1 MKRSLSPSKPSTL
14 HHPLWSQLQPSA
26 TPSDCERELSQVI
39 PLRRLE
45 SLTAPAGWWHRD
57 GHLPIASLQLAA
69 TVGSAVLIETQSQ
82 SQHWMLLAHDG
93 SATLQHANGTC
104 NLQPSTAV
112 MLPGQSW
119 TLISEDSSL
128 TAIGFDPLHLLAE
141 ARAMAPAGWAPPPAP
156 DSPLSGVLPIP
167 REQDTF
173 CSSLL
178 AAIDLLLPTIGRVC
192 QLGDSFVES
201 LLLEQQLYRLI
212 AALVFPNLHSQDA
225 APEADSRNTDSRLNR
240 VLDYISLHLDQPL
253 PLSVLEAQSNYCR
266 RSLHYAFQQRFNCSP
281 MQWIRQ
287 QRMAL
292 ALQRLQNP
300 RPGDSVRAAASA
312 FGYRSMGR
320 FSIDFQRAHN
330 CKPSA
335 VMRGQAMAEGGSS
348 SSNTSSLVP

>member
-1 MKRSLSPSKPSTL
+1 MQQPLSPSKPSTL

-26 TPSDCERELSQVI
+26 TPIDCKRELSRGI

-93 SATLQHANGTC
+93 TATLQHANGTC
-104 NLQPSTAV
+104 NLQPSPAV
-112 MLPGQSW
+112 LLPGQSW
-119 TLISEDSSL
+119 TLISEDSSSL
-128 TAIGFDPLHLLAE
+128 TAIGFHPLHLLAA

-156 DSPLSGVLPIP
+156 NSPLSGILPIP
-167 REQDTF
+167 RGEDTS

-178 AAIDLLLPTIGRVC
+178 AAINLLLPTIGRVC

-212 AALVFPNLHSQDA
+212 AALMFPSLHTLDA
-225 APEADSRNTDSRLNR
+225 APEADSRHTDSRLNR

-281 MQWIRQ
+281 MQWIRR

-300 RPGDSVRAAASA
+300 RPGESVRARAAPAATAPWGASA
-312 FGYRSMGR
+312 LI
-320 FSIDFQRAHN
+320 FSGLTTASHPR
-330 CKPSA
+330 
-335 VMRGQAMAEGGSS
+335 
-348 SSNTSSLVP
+348 